1 MMNLT
6 PTETGRLPICSAAQL
21 ARRRRA
27 KGLRLSYV
35 EAIAYITDEVLEGA
49 REGGWVAELVEWG
62 ATLLAPDDVVPGVA
76 TLVPRIVVDGLFED
90 GTRLIALYGPIRP
103 GTQPLSDEHGSPGEV
118 ITPDGDIELNQGR
131 SKAALEVLNTGD
143 RAIQVA
149 SHFHF
154 FEANKA
160 LAFDRAQAFGMR
172 LDVPAG
178 HSVRFEPGM
187 KKAVTLVELGGSA
200 AVAGSNKLTNG
211 SVHSPAVR
219 DAALRPAADAG
230 FQGAYAGP
238 HPGANDAGR

>member
-6 PTETGRLPICSAAQL
+6 PTEMERLTIFSAAEL

-49 REGGWVAELVEWG
+49 R
-62 ATLLAPDDVVPGVA
+62 
-76 TLVPRIVVDGLFED
+76 DGLFED

-103 GTQPLSDEHGSPGEV
+103 GKQPLSDERGSPGEV

-131 SKAALEVLNTGD
+131 SKVALEVLNTGD

-178 HSVRFEPGM
+178 NSVRFEPGM

-200 AVAGSNKLTNG
+200 TVTGLNNLTNG
-211 SVHSPAVR
+211 SV
-219 DAALRPAADAG
+219 
-230 FQGAYAGP
+230 
-238 HPGANDAGR
+238 

>member
-1 MMNLT
+1 M
-6 PTETGRLPICSAAQL
+6 
-21 ARRRRA
+21 
-27 KGLRLSYV
+27 
-35 EAIAYITDEVLEGA
+35 
-49 REGGWVAELVEWG
+49 EWG
-62 ATLLAPDDVVPGVA
+62 ATLLTTDDVLPGVA

-178 HSVRFEPGM
+178 NSVRFEPGM

-200 AVAGSNKLTNG
+200 TVTGLNNLTNG

-219 DAALRPAADAG
+219 DAALRRARELG
-230 FQGAYAGP
+230 FQGA
-238 HPGANDAGR
+238 

>member
-6 PTETGRLPICSAAQL
+6 PTEMERLTIFNAAEL

-49 REGGWVAELVEWG
+49 REGRSVAELVEWG
-62 ATLLAPDDVVPGVA
+62 ATLLTTDDVLPGVA
-76 TLVPRIVVDGLFED
+76 ALVPRIMVDGLFED
-90 GTRLIALYGPIRP
+90 GSRLIALYGPIRP
-103 GTQPLSDEHGSPGEV
+103 GKQPVDAHGTPGEV

-131 SKAALEVLNTGD
+131 AKVALEVVNTGD

-154 FEANKA
+154 FEANRA
-160 LAFDRAQAFGMR
+160 LAFERARAFGMR

-178 HSVRFEPGM
+178 NSVRFEPGM

-200 AVAGSNKLTNG
+200 TVTGLNNLTNG
-211 SVHSPAVR
+211 SVHSPDVR
-219 DAALRPAADAG
+219 EAALRRARDRG
-230 FQGAYAGP
+230 FQGA
-238 HPGANDAGR
+238 